1 MEFGLKDLIGMFFVN
16 PAIGGAT
23 LWITKK
29 NLIGKHN
36 MLKAKIPQ
44 VQMP

>member
-16 PAIGGAT
+16 PAIGGAI
-23 LWITKK
+23 LKIIKK
-29 NLIGKHN
+29 PNSKHD
-36 MLKAKIPQ
+36 MLKAKIPR